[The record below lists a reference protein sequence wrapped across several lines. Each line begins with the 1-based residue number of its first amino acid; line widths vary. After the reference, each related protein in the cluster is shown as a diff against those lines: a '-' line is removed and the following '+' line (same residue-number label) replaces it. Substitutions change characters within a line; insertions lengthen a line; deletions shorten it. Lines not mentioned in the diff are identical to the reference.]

1 MTPKEAFRRA
11 YMIELARQHAL
22 KPETYVWPI
31 SELPTIVD
39 KMLAALE
46 RGGANIDSPAIK
58 AACKTCG
65 FKPGIQRIKD
75 FLAKESLSAT

>member
-1 MTPKEAFRRA
+1 MSPKEAFRTA

-22 KPETYVWPI
+22 KPDAYVWPI

-58 AACKTCG
+58 AACKACG
-65 FKPGIQRIKD
+65 FKPGIQRIRD
-75 FLAKESLSAT
+75 YLAKESLA